1 MGYPSTS
8 RSARIAGIM
17 KRYGDR
23 FLPNDTAPKR
33 NSVFHIYKY
42 FRFIKTGGEVFAVC
56 EFKVFMVKGEDE
68 AVIAEDIVYAKSE
81 NGSIILKGILG
92 EPVTVKNASILEVDV
107 GAERLLLA
115 PKGVVDT

>member
-1 MGYPSTS
+1 
-8 RSARIAGIM
+8 
-17 KRYGDR
+17 
-23 FLPNDTAPKR
+23 
-33 NSVFHIYKY
+33 
-42 FRFIKTGGEVFAVC
+42 VC
-56 EFKVFMVKGEDE
+56 EFKVFMLKGEGE